1 MIKIKGV
8 AGSLRK
14 SSYNRAIL
22 KEIKKNT
29 GDDVEFEILNIDKIP
44 LFNQDIED
52 SGTPEEIIKLKEK
65 IEKSDGVIFITPEYN
80 HSIPGVLKNFIDWI
94 SRGENPLREKPCA
107 IGGAT
112 TGNFGTVRAQ
122 KHLRDILFSLSAC
135 IMPYSLSISRV
146 HEKFDDNLNLID
158 RKTEERIK
166 KFMNKFREFI
176 LKFI

>member
-65 IEKSDGVIFITPEYN
+65 N
-80 HSIPGVLKNFIDWI
+80 
-94 SRGENPLREKPCA
+94 
-107 IGGAT
+107 
-112 TGNFGTVRAQ
+112 
-122 KHLRDILFSLSAC
+122 
-135 IMPYSLSISRV
+135 
-146 HEKFDDNLNLID
+146 
-158 RKTEERIK
+158 
-166 KFMNKFREFI
+166 
-176 LKFI
+176 